1 MTTDDQERRLEDL
14 DFAEVAAE
22 IDASVAE
29 EQRMASVRWR
39 AVELARE
46 LAMLG
51 ARSLLESDPDALIDP
66 HLGFEVH
73 VEAWLRLGDRM
84 RDYLELESRWLD
96 EDDLSLRGRLLDDL
110 GLDEAEFWLTM
121 LAAAAELHPEVAA
134 ALSILA
140 EDERVALPTPS
151 SAARL
156 LAAALE
162 RPYVELLAAGLS
174 GRCAPLRLG
183 LLEVVEVV
191 SGRPRVDQGL
201 RLAPGELAGLL
212 EARGE
217 LGRGEAGELD
227 VERHACAE
235 APIHDQRLV
244 AGAARLLDV
253 RGLLCVRA
261 DSARAARQLALDLA
275 CVEERELGV
284 VSAGAGELPGAAG
297 LERLAA
303 EALPVLDLRA
313 WPDNRALPISSLE
326 RLADR
331 LGDPGLIVLVG
342 PRAECGRLASV
353 DVPALG
359 VKESQRIWAQVCADE
374 LAAAGLARRFR
385 VGLDEAR
392 GADAEARDRLVLSG
406 EAREPK
412 LEELAAALRARGA
425 RRMGRMVG
433 SLPTDTSI
441 ERLVVPPGIRR
452 QLDDIVGWRRASVDV
467 EREYFPGREGLGRGL
482 SCLFS
487 GLPGTGKT
495 FAAQC
500 LANALGLN
508 LYRIDLSQVVSKW
521 LGETEKA
528 LAQVFDEA
536 EAGHGLLLFDE
547 ADALFGKRTEV
558 KDAHDRYANVEVGY
572 LLQRME
578 SFTGVAILTTNLRSN
593 IDAAF
598 IRRLRFVIEFPM
610 PDVARRE
617 QLWAQAL
624 PTADKRAADL
634 GPTLAAL
641 VERFRLSGGHIHNI
655 GLAAAH
661 LAAAAGRPLDAELLV
676 RATFRELEKA
686 GLARSPAD
694 FGPLA
699 RWLDEDER
707 GGSRRARGVG
717 S

>member
-1 MTTDDQERRLEDL
+1 
-14 DFAEVAAE
+14 
-22 IDASVAE
+22 
-29 EQRMASVRWR
+29 
-39 AVELARE
+39 
-46 LAMLG
+46 
-51 ARSLLESDPDALIDP
+51 
-66 HLGFEVH
+66 
-73 VEAWLRLGDRM
+73 
-84 RDYLELESRWLD
+84 
-96 EDDLSLRGRLLDDL
+96 
-110 GLDEAEFWLTM
+110 
-121 LAAAAELHPEVAA
+121 
-134 ALSILA
+134 
-140 EDERVALPTPS
+140 
-151 SAARL
+151 
-156 LAAALE
+156 
-162 RPYVELLAAGLS
+162 
-174 GRCAPLRLG
+174 
-183 LLEVVEVV
+183 
-191 SGRPRVDQGL
+191 
-201 RLAPGELAGLL
+201 
-212 EARGE
+212 
-217 LGRGEAGELD
+217 
-227 VERHACAE
+227 
-235 APIHDQRLV
+235 
-244 AGAARLLDV
+244 
-253 RGLLCVRA
+253 
-261 DSARAARQLALDLA
+261 
-275 CVEERELGV
+275 
-284 VSAGAGELPGAAG
+284 
-297 LERLAA
+297 
-303 EALPVLDLRA
+303 
-313 WPDNRALPISSLE
+313 
-326 RLADR
+326 
-331 LGDPGLIVLVG
+331 
-342 PRAECGRLASV
+342 
-353 DVPALG
+353 
-359 VKESQRIWAQVCADE
+359 
-374 LAAAGLARRFR
+374 
-385 VGLDEAR
+385 
-392 GADAEARDRLVLSG
+392 
-406 EAREPK
+406 
-412 LEELAAALRARGA
+412 
-425 RRMGRMVG
+425 MGRMVG